1 MLRYNNDMLS
11 KDLQKRLLLNV
22 RSQFHPVNDKWYFQV
37 LYTRYKIPIPRN
49 SSMVSSMDRNV
60 YRIYSAK
67 VNYLYE
73 DWTWSCKKGKTK
85 SENGTFTFNI
95 I

>member
-1 MLRYNNDMLS
+1 M
-11 KDLQKRLLLNV
+11 V
-22 RSQFHPVNDKWYFQV
+22 FQV
-37 LYTRYKIPIPRN
+37 LYTRYKIPIQRN
-49 SSMVSSMDRNV
+49 SSMVSGMDRNV

-67 VNYLYE
+67 VSYLYE

-85 SENGTFTFNI
+85 SENGTITFNI